1 MGLMDELDMGS
12 YPGGNMKA
20 FKKKL
25 AEVHASPPWMTP
37 VLKEASEWNPYSFE
51 GGTTAAIAGDNFAI
65 MASDTRMSQF
75 EINILT
81 RDAEKIHVLND
92 SIVLSCAGFYGDILQ
107 LKRLLEARLHKYR
120 FDYRGDMT
128 VDLCAELLSR
138 NLYYR
143 RFFPYY
149 TGAIL
154 AGIDENGKGAV
165 FSYDPIGCIE
175 HIAYTASGSAEP
187 MIMPFFDC
195 QVDCILHRLCL
206 FPCFL
211 SSHHTTYV
219 VVYVVYYYGRSL
231 FFLNCLIINTRD
243 RQQDNADAVRILYIR
258 RNHPVIGLVT
268 MSGDVEKP
276 LLTIERA
283 TSLIKDAFRVAA
295 EREISTGDKIHLVI
309 AEAGKPIRKMHLP
322 LRED

>member
-1 MGLMDELDMGS
+1 MSLMDNFGMDSCPSGQ
-12 YPGGNMKA
+12 MKA
-20 FKKKL
+20 FKQKL
-25 AEVHASPPWMTP
+25 AEVHASPPWMKP

-75 EINILT
+75 EVNILT
-81 RDAEKIHVLND
+81 RDAEKIHILND
-92 SIVLSCAGFYGDILQ
+92 SIVLSCAGFYGDVLQ

-195 QVDCILHRLCL
+195 Q
-206 FPCFL
+206 
-211 SSHHTTYV
+211 
-219 VVYVVYYYGRSL
+219 
-231 FFLNCLIINTRD
+231 
-243 RQQDNADAVRILYIR
+243 
-258 RNHPVIGLVT
+258 IGLVT

-276 LLTIERA
+276 HLTIERA

-309 AEAGKPIRKMHLP
+309 AEAGKSIRKLHLP

>member
-1 MGLMDELDMGS
+1 MSLMDNFGMDSCPSGQ
-12 YPGGNMKA
+12 MKA
-20 FKKKL
+20 FKQKL
-25 AEVHASPPWMTP
+25 AEVHASPPWMKP

-51 GGTTAAIAGDNFAI
+51 GGQKDYLRRYKEKGDFHSRTTAAIAGDNFAI

-75 EINILT
+75 EVNILT
-81 RDAEKIHVLND
+81 RDAEKIHILND
-92 SIVLSCAGFYGDILQ
+92 SIVLSCAGFYGDVLQ

-143 RFFPYY
+143 R
-149 TGAIL
+149 
-154 AGIDENGKGAV
+154 KGAV

-195 QVDCILHRLCL
+195 Q
-206 FPCFL
+206 
-211 SSHHTTYV
+211 
-219 VVYVVYYYGRSL
+219 
-231 FFLNCLIINTRD
+231 
-243 RQQDNADAVRILYIR
+243 
-258 RNHPVIGLVT
+258 IGLVT

-276 LLTIERA
+276 HLTIERA

-295 EREISTGDKIHLVI
+295 EREISTGTRYIW
-309 AEAGKPIRKMHLP
+309 
-322 LRED
+322 

>member
-1 MGLMDELDMGS
+1 MVLADEFDVTS
-12 YPGGNMKA
+12 NPGAQMKI
-20 FKKKL
+20 FKQKL
-25 AEVHASPPWMTP
+25 AEVRASPPWMKAA
-37 VLKEASEWNPYSFE
+37 VKEAAGWNPYSFE
-51 GGTTAAIAGDNFAI
+51 GGSTAAIAGDNFAI
-65 MASDTRMSQF
+65 MASDTRMSQY
-75 EINILT
+75 EMNVLT
-81 RDAEKIHVLND
+81 RDAEKIHILND

-154 AGIDENGKGAV
+154 SGIDENGKGAV

-175 HIAYTASGSAEP
+175 HIAYAASGTAEP

-195 QVDCILHRLCL
+195 Q
-206 FPCFL
+206 
-211 SSHHTTYV
+211 
-219 VVYVVYYYGRSL
+219 
-231 FFLNCLIINTRD
+231 
-243 RQQDNADAVRILYIR
+243 
-258 RNHPVIGLVT
+258 IGLVT

-276 LLTIERA
+276 KLSIERA
-283 TSLIKDAFRVAA
+283 TALMKDAFRVAA
-295 EREISTGDKIHLVI
+295 EREVGTGDKIHLVI
-309 AEAGKPIRKMHLP
+309 AEAGKPIRTVYLP

>member
-195 QVDCILHRLCL
+195 Q
-206 FPCFL
+206 
-211 SSHHTTYV
+211 
-219 VVYVVYYYGRSL
+219 
-231 FFLNCLIINTRD
+231 
-243 RQQDNADAVRILYIR
+243 
-258 RNHPVIGLVT
+258 IGLVT